1 MKATRLIAQALVIGP
16 ARRHPLRV
24 LLPVLGVAVG
34 VAAVAAIHHANRSV
48 TESFRDAAATIAGRS
63 DFVVTGVRGVP
74 LAALEGLSFLWR
86 VGTIAPAVHGSAV
99 VDDAAGGVVELLG
112 VDLPGDAAVRDIRI
126 TRPADAAAV
135 RRLAARETLLVP
147 EGLAR
152 RHGWRVGSTV
162 RLIAGGVPAK
172 ATVGAL
178 LELTGVA
185 RASGGDI
192 LITDVFTAQSLLGRG
207 AYLDRVDVAL
217 KAGVDKN
224 AVREEVVRRLPPGLS
239 VEPPG
244 RGAET
249 AERMVR
255 AFRFNLNALGSL
267 TLLVGAF
274 LIANTVSI
282 AVLRRRPE
290 IATLRALGA
299 SRSAIFGVFLG
310 EGLAIGAAGT
320 LLGEW
325 GGLLLSR
332 VALAAVGG
340 TVRSIYAPTA
350 FLAGTGFGQPALL
363 AAAVGMITALL
374 ATVLPAAEATRIE
387 PSPAMR
393 PGSVE
398 SVRRRSLGR
407 RALGAAAALAAA
419 ALCARAGPIGG
430 FPWLGFAAVGL
441 LVVALSLASP
451 LLVSAAAEGFA
462 RPLARGAGAPGRLAA
477 RFFGGSLARNAI
489 AVTAL
494 AMSLGMTLAMIVTV
508 ASIRETVRVWVETT
522 LRADLFVRAASD
534 RLGSVVGD
542 LPPSVVPFLE
552 EIAGVAAVDPVRVRS
567 ATDARGRPF
576 TIVSGDF
583 RVAWRVGGIPFKGS
597 RDGAALAREAREK
610 GEVFVSEPYARRFD
624 VNVGDTV
631 ELDTPKGRRR
641 FRVAAVY
648 RDFSNDRGT
657 VVLDRELDR
666 SLFDDDRVTSLAV
679 LAAPGVEGRELRRR
693 LLAAA
698 GGRYALSVTTSGEL
712 KREVLKIF
720 DRTFAV
726 TKSLEG
732 IAVTVAVLGIANA
745 LFASTV
751 ERRRSFGLLRA
762 IGASREQIGMATVL
776 EALLS
781 GLAGTAAALLGGAGF
796 AALLLAV
803 INPQSFGWTVVTHVP
818 VGTLAGAVALVLAAS
833 LVAGLLPGRL
843 AAAVD
848 PAAALAEE

>member
-1 MKATRLIAQALVIGP
+1 MKAARLIAQALVIGP

-24 LLPVLGVAVG
+24 LLPVVGVAVG

-74 LAALEGLSFLWR
+74 LTALEGLSFLWK
-86 VGTIAPAVHGSAV
+86 VGAIAPAVTGSAV

-126 TRPADAAAV
+126 AGPADAAVV
-135 RRLAARETLLVP
+135 RRLVARDTLLVP

-162 RLIAGGVPAK
+162 ALMAGGVRAK

-178 LELTGVA
+178 LELSGVA

-192 LITDVFTAQSLLGRG
+192 LITDVYTAQGLLGRG
-207 AYLDRVDVAL
+207 AYVDRVDIVA
-217 KAGVDKN
+217 KPGVDRN

-244 RGAET
+244 RAAET

-267 TLLVGAF
+267 TLLVGGF
-274 LIANTVSI
+274 LIANAVSI

-299 SRSAIFGVFLG
+299 SRSVLFGVFLG

-325 GGLLLSR
+325 GGMLLAR
-332 VALAAVGG
+332 VALAAVST

-350 FLAGTGFGQPALL
+350 FLAGAGFGKPALL

-374 ATVLPAAEATRIE
+374 ATLLPAAEATRVE

-398 SVRRRSLGR
+398 SARHGSLGR
-407 RALGAAAALAAA
+407 RALGAAAAIAAA
-419 ALCARAGPIGG
+419 AVCARAGPIGG

-451 LLVSAAAEGFA
+451 WLVSAAAEGLA
-462 RPLARGAGAPGRLAA
+462 RPLTRTAGAPGRLAA

-508 ASIRETVRVWVETT
+508 ASIRETVRVWVEST
-522 LRADLFVRAASD
+522 LRSDLFVRAASD
-534 RLGSVVGD
+534 RVGPVVGD

-552 EIAGVAAVDPVRVRS
+552 EIAGVAAVDPVRMRQ
-567 ATDARGRPF
+567 ATDPQGRPF

-583 RVAWRVGGIPFKGS
+583 RVAWRVGGIPFKGR
-597 RDGAALAREAREK
+597 RDGAALAREMREK
-610 GEVFVSEPYARRFD
+610 GEVFVSEPYSRRFH
-624 VNVGDTV
+624 VEAGDTV

-657 VVLDRELDR
+657 VVLDRELDL
-666 SLFDDDRVTSLAV
+666 SLFDDDRVSSLAV
-679 LAAPGVEGRELRRR
+679 LAAPGVDGRELRRR
-693 LLAAA
+693 LLSAAR
-698 GGRYALSVTTSGEL
+698 GRYALSVATNGEV
-712 KREVLKIF
+712 KREILLIF

-726 TKSLEG
+726 TKSLEV

-745 LFASTV
+745 LLASAV

-762 IGASREQIGMATVL
+762 IGASREQIGKATVL

-781 GLAGTAAALLGGAGF
+781 GLVGTAAALLAGAGF

-818 VGTLAGAVALVLAAS
+818 AATLAGAVALVLTAS

-843 AAAVD
+843 AAAVN